1 MNPKK
6 EIYIT
11 SIQELFDPILSFIY
25 LATLELRLSII
36 VIIIVINFLSIVLIH
51 CFLLITSLLFL
62 TKQKAWSLSL
72 QVKETDRKSF
82 YHN

>member
-25 LATLELRLSII
+25 LATLELWLSII

-51 CFLLITSLLFL
+51 CFLLIGSLLFL